1 MRPWPIRVRQKI
13 TSLKNITFA
22 EKKRMPPMTVQ
33 DGTDHETVITTK
45 DADSG
50 LTAIIAIHNTQ
61 LGPAVGGCRMF
72 PYVQEAHALRDA
84 LRLSQGMTYKSAL
97 AGLPFGGGKSVILGD
112 PRREKTPA
120 LLRAMGAFVDM
131 LAGRYIIAEDSGT
144 SPDDMQVIAEATR
157 HVTGSNALRRED
169 PSPATARG
177 VFMGIRAGI
186 RQVFGTECLVGRS
199 VAIQGLGHV
208 GYHLAKY
215 LTNAGAQVYGSDINV
230 ENLARAVNEVG
241 ITAVSPQ
248 EILFQPCD
256 VLAPCAM
263 GAVLNES
270 NIAKLQTQ
278 VIAGAAN
285 NQLATDE
292 DDARL
297 RARNIVYC
305 PDFAINAGGIVDI
318 HHQNN
323 NSCSDTRAAAIE
335 QIGHSVASILERAQ
349 SQAVGTQQIAVA
361 MAEEQ
366 LNACSQNAKSPQ
378 RAAFA

>member
-1 MRPWPIRVRQKI
+1 MRQL
-13 TSLKNITFA
+13 TAQN
-22 EKKRMPPMTVQ
+22 
-33 DGTDHETVITTK
+33 GTEHETVITTK

-72 PYVQEAHALRDA
+72 PYAQEAHALRDA

-112 PRREKTPA
+112 PRRDKTPA
-120 LLRAMGAFVDM
+120 LLRAMGTFVDM

-144 SPDDMQVIAEATR
+144 SPDDMRVIGETTR
-157 HVTGSNALRRED
+157 HVTGSNAQLRED
-169 PSPATARG
+169 PSPATAHG
-177 VFMGIRAGI
+177 VFLGIKAGI
-186 RQVFGTECLVGRS
+186 RQVFDTESLAGRS

-215 LTNAGAQVYGSDINV
+215 LTNAGAKVYGSDINV
-230 ENLARAVNEVG
+230 ENLTRAEKDLG
-241 ITAVSPQ
+241 ITAVSPH

-256 VLAPCAM
+256 VLSPCAM
-263 GAVLNES
+263 GAVLDEIS
-270 NIAKLQTQ
+270 IAKLQTQ

-285 NQLATDE
+285 NQLATNE
-292 DDARL
+292 DDERL

-323 NSCSDTRAAAIE
+323 NACSDTRAEAIE
-335 QIGHSVASILERAQ
+335 HIGHSVASILERAR
-349 SQAVGTQQIAVA
+349 SQAVGTQKIAVA

-366 LNACSQNAKSPQ
+366 LNACPQKNYSLQ
-378 RAAFA
+378 RAAAV